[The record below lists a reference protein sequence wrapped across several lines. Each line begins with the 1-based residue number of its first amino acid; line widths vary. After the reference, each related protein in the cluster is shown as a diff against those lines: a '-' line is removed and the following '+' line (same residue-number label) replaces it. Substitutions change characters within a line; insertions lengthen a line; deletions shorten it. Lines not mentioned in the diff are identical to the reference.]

1 LLIGWWVE
9 VDGLRWG
16 GLETWSISEPETSL
30 SQALLED
37 HDVAYKSLEVESTIV
52 LFVVLE

>member
-1 LLIGWWVE
+1 ME